1 MKATPQVRNL
11 SQRHESDPRA
21 SRNGRT
27 FPPTDQ
33 SYQSATLLG
42 TCGTPAKFRRGPSF
56 FRISSDY
63 FAEEEPRGFAADAGV
78 FAALFLAALFPI
90 ANGVQAVA
98 TLIHSLGVL

>member
-21 SRNGRT
+21 SRNGRS
-27 FPPTDQ
+27 FPQTDQ

-42 TCGTPAKFRRGPSF
+42 TCGTPAKFRRGASF
-56 FRISSDY
+56 FRISDEY
-63 FAEEEPRGFAADAGV
+63 FAEEAPRGFAVDAGIFTALM
-78 FAALFLAALFPI
+78 FAAVLPI
-90 ANGVQAVA
+90 VNSLQAVA